1 MKVVMVYQNSDEV
14 NYARFIL
21 LSVNEHSIS
30 HLSFVEN
37 WDNVCYLKLIN
48 KHVLLVLSK
57 FHYCDDSCF
66 ISCLFADF
74 TQCLCVASLQRSCCI
89 KNNWKIMISK
99 HVLLVYESQV
109 RLKLKLSMFITQLC
123 KSMFLLAQIFFSPF
137 YCLCV
142 TSMSH
147 HLPTSTFHKS
157 Y

>member
-74 TQCLCVASLQRSCCI
+74 T
-89 KNNWKIMISK
+89 
-99 HVLLVYESQV
+99 
-109 RLKLKLSMFITQLC
+109 
-123 KSMFLLAQIFFSPF
+123 
-137 YCLCV
+137 
-142 TSMSH
+142 
-147 HLPTSTFHKS
+147 
-157 Y
+157 